1 MISIASFDENDNF
14 IITMSVVFYEKL
26 FTFLKIQEAARSGF
40 RELEIEISPESRAER
55 FPLNP
60 LLIRNILDHLNEDG
74 ENMAVTTAVA
84 VELQSDSKIKV
95 NIDSKNQIIKIRW

>member
-1 MISIASFDENDNF
+1 
-14 IITMSVVFYEKL
+14 
-26 FTFLKIQEAARSGF
+26 
-40 RELEIEISPESRAER
+40 
-55 FPLNP
+55 LN
-60 LLIRNILDHLNEDG
+60 RNILDHLNEDG